1 MTSLEIILIF
11 GGLVACI
18 YLAYIEGL
26 YDGEEKA
33 NKKRKAKRTVKFI
46 DIDEVRGAE

>member
-18 YLAYIEGL
+18 YLAYIEGP

-33 NKKRKAKRTVKFI
+33 NKERKAKRTGNKGS
-46 DIDEVRGAE
+46 RNRKKKN